1 MFAAVSEAYSIVE
14 LGENII
20 FSSVALVSGYK
31 VSGLLSRFDLVSIER
46 LS

>member
-1 MFAAVSEAYSIVE
+1 MFAAVSEAYSIAE

-31 VSGLLSRFDLVSIER
+31 VSGFVKQV
-46 LS
+46 